1 MKPINIMLVD
11 DSDVDLFLHQTF
23 LNKCE
28 WVNAIISFNSGTKA
42 LAYLAESNLLNW
54 PDLILLDIQMPL
66 MNGFEFL
73 SKFNYFEEE
82 YLNKCKVIMV
92 SSTLDFGDISRAR
105 ANSIALEL
113 LAKPLST
120 TQLYEIIKE
129 MF

>member
-23 LNKCE
+23 LNKCK
-28 WVNAIISFNSGTKA
+28 WVNAIIPFNSGTSA
-42 LAYLAESNLLNW
+42 LAYLGECSLKNW
-54 PDLILLDIQMPL
+54 PDLILLDIQMPII
-66 MNGFEFL
+66 NGFEFL

-82 YLNKCKVIMV
+82 YLNKCKVVMV

-113 LAKPLST
+113 LAKPLNT
-120 TQLYEIIKE
+120 NLLFEIIKDK
-129 MF
+129 F